1 MKLGRLQNRRKRNE
15 SHSIAEKDWILLS
28 NNDLTRDLLLASVP
42 HLIPPTPCSFARIWY
57 MYVHATRRSFG
68 VRIYHTIVRTT
79 PRFPTH
85 FSLSTNDKARPRFK
99 RYQRLFAP
107 SLETRT
113 LTLASGKVASLI
125 ARSTA
130 VIRVSWFDRYVRPNS
145 LSLSLFLSLSALWN
159 TQALL
164 RKRGGFSFE
173 NILVIQNILRHGK
186 IISSE
191 VKRASSIRTMLP
203 KVISAIQRR
212 PRLFTLPQ
220 TSE

>member
-145 LSLSLFLSLSALWN
+145 LSLSRSSSLSL
-159 TQALL
+159 
-164 RKRGGFSFE
+164 FSGIRRRCYE
-173 NILVIQNILRHGK
+173 NVADSPSK
-186 IISSE
+186 
-191 VKRASSIRTMLP
+191 
-203 KVISAIQRR
+203 
-212 PRLFTLPQ
+212 
-220 TSE
+220 TS

>member
-1 MKLGRLQNRRKRNE
+1 MLAIKSVLNLDVTNDIKKFLCSNDRIQVMKLGRLQNRRKRNE

-130 VIRVSWFDRYVRPNS
+130 VIRVS
-145 LSLSLFLSLSALWN
+145 
-159 TQALL
+159 
-164 RKRGGFSFE
+164 
-173 NILVIQNILRHGK
+173 
-186 IISSE
+186 
-191 VKRASSIRTMLP
+191 
-203 KVISAIQRR
+203 
-212 PRLFTLPQ
+212 
-220 TSE
+220 